1 MERRVS
7 VYGTQG
13 FSIWNAGFQYMKRTV
28 SNRENAV
35 IGSSFKALVG
45 FFKGYTDVF
54 FGISN
59 ILL

>member
-7 VYGTQG
+7 IHGTQG
-13 FSIWNAGFQYMKRTV
+13 FNTWNAGFQYMERTV
-28 SNRENAV
+28 SSRENAV

>member
-1 MERRVS
+1 MRCTVS

-13 FSIWNAGFQYMKRTV
+13 FNTWNAGFQYMKRTV
-28 SNRENAV
+28 SDRENAV
-35 IGSSFKALVG
+35 ISSLFKALVG